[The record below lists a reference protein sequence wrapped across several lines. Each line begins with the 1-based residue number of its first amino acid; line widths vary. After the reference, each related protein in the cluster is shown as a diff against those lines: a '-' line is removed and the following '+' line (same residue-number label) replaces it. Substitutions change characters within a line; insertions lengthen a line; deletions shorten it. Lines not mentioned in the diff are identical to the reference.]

1 MWLGKEKDEDEQ
13 EEVKELRKG
22 ARRRIIEGAEAE
34 VAEDSEER
42 RSKSLRIL
50 NRKWRWTGGEEQN
63 S

>member
-34 VAEDSEER
+34 VVEDLEER